1 MARVS
6 IELIKSKF
14 ETGDRPDG
22 NDFVDLI
29 DTLIAQA
36 TDLGSSGNNEHEIT
50 GIENET
56 VIDTIDTASWR
67 MVKYLI
73 SISKTSN
80 GDNKFYATEL
90 SVLIDGTNINVA
102 EYGVLDNDGDMGT
115 ISVSKNGSDL
125 ELKIIPNPSVRPVTV
140 RYARIGLKA

>member
-1 MARVS
+1 MPRINIDALKAS
-6 IELIKSKF
+6 F
-14 ETGDRPDG
+14 ETGDKPNGD
-22 NDFVDLI
+22 DFLNLI
-29 DTLIAQA
+29 ETLVAQA
-36 TDLGSSGNNEHEIT
+36 TDLGTSGNNENSIS

-67 MVKYLI
+67 MVKYLV
-73 SISKTSN
+73 SISKTSD